1 MRALQAVALILI
13 GACSWSN
20 SLYQARAVSAE
31 ALKAEREDRPGDADN
46 AWGRAA
52 FKAESAYVRSPA
64 GTRAAEA
71 LWLQGR
77 ALARGRD
84 CVRASAA
91 LERSALIEPN
101 SPWREPLLFELAR
114 CREAL
119 QDQGAIALFEQLAL
133 SRDTTLQR
141 MARRRVADALMRD
154 RRWAEALPLL
164 REFDEP
170 QVRANRAVALVA
182 LGQTDEA
189 LAEVQPLLASAD
201 TALDFAPLVEMLAT
215 QRSVRTEELLAALSA
230 RPSSTPEQRA
240 RWLLSAVRGAL
251 LTDPAAVD
259 RRLALLIALPS
270 NAAVRAGQL
279 LAAERMVSRAGSPAG
294 LLVQLDSLTQVA
306 EEGLTRLRADELRRT
321 AASLLEEERSTPAGA
336 PRGDLVLF
344 ALAEVARD
352 SLVAPMLASWLFA
365 RIERDWPQ
373 SPYRAKALLAR
384 LPLAP
389 DSAASLRGRLLA
401 LPPNPYVEYLR
412 GQQSAGFVQLE
423 DSLRA
428 FGLERARAA
437 TGRRTRSSD
446 APDRQ

>member
-1 MRALQAVALILI
+1 MKALCAVALLLI

-31 ALKAEREDRPGDADN
+31 ALKAEREDRPGDAAN

-64 GTRAAEA
+64 GAGAAEA

-91 LERSALIEPN
+91 LERSALIERN
-101 SPWREPLLFELAR
+101 ARWREPLLLELAR
-114 CREAL
+114 CRETL

-133 SRDTTLQR
+133 SSDTALKR
-141 MARRRVADALMRD
+141 VARRRVADALMRD

-170 QVRANRAVALVA
+170 QFRANRAVALAA
-182 LGQTDEA
+182 LGQTEEA
-189 LAEVQPLLASAD
+189 LAEVRPLLASAD
-201 TALDFAPLVEMLAT
+201 TALDFAPLVERLAT
-215 QRSVRTEELLAALSA
+215 QHSMRTEELLAALSA
-230 RPSSTPEQRA
+230 SPSSTPERES
-240 RWLLSAVRGAL
+240 RWLLAAVRGAL
-251 LTDPAAVD
+251 LTDPVAAD

-270 NAAVRAGQL
+270 NVSVRAGEL
-279 LAAERMVSRAGSPAG
+279 LAADRLVSRAESPSG
-294 LLVQLDSLTQVA
+294 LLVRLDSLAHFA
-306 EEGLTRLRADELRRT
+306 EEGLTRLRADDLRRT
-321 AASLLEEERSTPAGA
+321 AKSLLEEERATPAGA

-344 ALAEVARD
+344 ALAVVARD
-352 SLVAPMLASWLFA
+352 SLVAPVLASWLFA

-384 LPLAP
+384 LSLTP

-401 LPPNPYVEYLR
+401 LPPNPYVDYLR
-412 GQQSAGFVQLE
+412 GEQAAGFVQLE

-437 TGRRTRSSD
+437 TGRRTRLGD
-446 APDRQ
+446 TPDRQ